1 MFLINEFYL
10 DNDIKL
16 LMLFKIQLLMDKE
29 KLISY
34 KWSIIKI
41 FQKQQN

>member
-29 KLISY
+29 ILISY